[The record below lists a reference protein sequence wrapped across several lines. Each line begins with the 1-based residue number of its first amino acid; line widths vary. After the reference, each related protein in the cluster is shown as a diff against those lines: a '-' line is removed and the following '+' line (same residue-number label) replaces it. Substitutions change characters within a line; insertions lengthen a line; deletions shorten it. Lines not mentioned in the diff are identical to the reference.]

1 MRPPFIF
8 FSIISF
14 IQITMVN
21 LITKVHLSHHFD
33 VVIIKQRSAMY
44 AKLEQLFGINIDFE
58 NKVKLTR
65 FV

>member
-1 MRPPFIF
+1 MRPPSIF

-33 VVIIKQRSAMY
+33 VVIIKQLSVMY